1 MTYAAT
7 FPAWVFDNSPI
18 DDPFG
23 YGERAVKFLKALKHP
38 KSRAKGNAFQLDPWQ
53 ERIVRRIYGPRHADG
68 RRIVRNVVMLLP
80 RGNRKTSLGAGLAL
94 LHSVGPER
102 VPGGQSLFAASDRKQ
117 ARIGYEEALGIIHTD
132 RRFKGKVR
140 PIDSK
145 NRVVHD
151 KSRNVL
157 EAISCDAGTQ
167 HGRTPNFALMDELH
181 AWKKRE
187 LFDVI
192 RTGLVKVPDTL
203 LVIITT
209 SGRGQENLAYEMIEY
224 ARKVARGDIDDPATL
239 PILFETPKEADWKDA
254 RR

>member
-1 MTYAAT
+1 MAYAAT

-117 ARIGYEEALGIIHTD
+117 ARIGYEEALGIRVLQAKAMKNPRGPVDYFKRRLLRVLTKLLGRPVSFFIGCEIKHGKFHIHGIFDLAPQEFDIALKAFGKALGKWTGRSAKHQFLLRPDPDKYWIDYILKDGSQQEWNPLAVTD
-132 RRFKGKVR
+132 NLLKAS
-140 PIDSK
+140 I
-145 NRVVHD
+145 
-151 KSRNVL
+151 
-157 EAISCDAGTQ
+157 AA
-167 HGRTPNFALMDELH
+167 H
-181 AWKKRE
+181 AKR
-187 LFDVI
+187 I
-192 RTGLVKVPDTL
+192 P
-203 LVIITT
+203 
-209 SGRGQENLAYEMIEY
+209 
-224 ARKVARGDIDDPATL
+224 
-239 PILFETPKEADWKDA
+239 
-254 RR
+254 